1 MGNIEEILRKV
12 RERGER
18 MTIQRRLVI
27 QVLCQGDHVTISEV
41 RQRLQAA
48 GHTLDESTVYRIL
61 QWLKDLGIISQTDL
75 GARGMV
81 YELLDETPHHHLVCL
96 NCGAVI
102 GLDDSFTDDL
112 RRRLRTEYSFEPR
125 VDHLAIFGWCRH
137 CQGQRRV

>member
-1 MGNIEEILRKV
+1 
-12 RERGER
+12 
-18 MTIQRRLVI
+18 
-27 QVLCQGDHVTISEV
+27 
-41 RQRLQAA
+41 
-48 GHTLDESTVYRIL
+48 VYRIL

-81 YELLDETPHHHLVCL
+81 YELIDETPHHHLVCL

-102 GLDDSFTDDL
+102 GLDDSFTEDL
-112 RRRLRTEYSFEPR
+112 RRRLRVEYSFEPR